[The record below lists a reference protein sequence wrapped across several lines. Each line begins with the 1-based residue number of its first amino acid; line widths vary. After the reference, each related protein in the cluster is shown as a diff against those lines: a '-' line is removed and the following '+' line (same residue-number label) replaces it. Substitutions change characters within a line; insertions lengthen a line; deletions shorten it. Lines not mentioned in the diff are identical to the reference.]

1 MSISLYEFADE
12 LNKIMP
18 TIIKEFGRRHAN
30 ELYKGKIT
38 LPQLLILNFLN
49 EKSESRM
56 TDLAHFM
63 KVSTAAMT
71 GLIERLVKYNYVCRV
86 YDPGDRRIIKLE
98 LTLKGRELVRKT
110 NQQRRSMIIDVFG
123 RISERE
129 RAEYLK
135 ILTRIKEILARE
147 GESK

>member
-86 YDPGDRRIIKLE
+86 YDPGDRRIIKVE

-110 NQQRRSMIIDVFG
+110 NQQRRSMVINIFG
-123 RISERE
+123 KISVAERD
-129 RAEYLK
+129 EYLK
-135 ILTRIKEILARE
+135 ILTRIRDILTKEAQE
-147 GESK
+147 